1 LFGRG
6 ARDLKS
12 ARPPF
17 LIQQKMASLELDV
30 DGMMCGGCENS
41 VQKVVSGIP
50 GVVEVKADH
59 KSKKVVVVGDVDKE
73 VVAQAIT
80 DAGYTVGPM

>member
-1 LFGRG
+1 MSSF
-6 ARDLKS
+6 
-12 ARPPF
+12 
-17 LIQQKMASLELDV
+17 ELDV

-41 VQKVVSGIP
+41 VQKVVSSIP
-50 GVVEVKADH
+50 GVGDVKADH
-59 KSKKVVVVGDVDKE
+59 KTKKVTVVGEVDKV